1 MANAK
6 GGRTFWNEL
15 ISRGLYKRNQGLLA
29 RQATFAALM
38 VMALIASFRLE
49 ASGKITDNAAWNA
62 AVCVALAVFGI
73 WIAFRLVNYP
83 KFADFLIS
91 VQAEMDKVTWAS
103 RGELYRATVVVLSV
117 MFLMAALLW
126 IYDFI
131 WAFVFKL
138 IGFLDL
144 G

>member
-1 MANAK
+1 M
-6 GGRTFWNEL
+6 
-15 ISRGLYKRNQGLLA
+15 LA
-29 RQATFAALM
+29 RQATLAALM
-38 VMALIASFRLE
+38 VLALIASYRLE
-49 ASGKITDNAAWNA
+49 ASDNIPSILGFESSDPSANVWNV
-62 AVCVALAVFGI
+62 AVCVMLAAFGG

-117 MFLMAALLW
+117 MFLMVALLAV
-126 IYDFI
+126 YDWVWVVIFR
-131 WAFVFKL
+131 A

-144 G
+144 DSG